1 MLTVT
6 DSSARTATSSTLTVN
21 NINTGPTA
29 TWATTDSTTKSGV
42 FTISAISAAAPS
54 GTAAVTKWCLTK
66 DGSPITTDVRYSDY
80 SNFGYATFNS
90 DTGCWTNNSGITAGT
105 FRFNSAA
112 WTNSLRT
119 YVLTVTDSSGRITS
133 TESLNITTSNPQPTV
148 RLSVGVGV
156 TAEKLSIASIAMYHP
171 GANGIKSVC
180 FQINNSQCVN
190 GNEISSSNST
200 TTYGL
205 SADSGLW
212 KNGNYTISASITDT
226 ENRTMNGGS
235 SNLQISNPAAS
246 TSNLS
251 VKAVTPSW
259 NQKTVSVEFSALF
272 GYASSATVF
281 WGTNLKKLS
290 SQNFSIDNG
299 YTNSFNIRSLKP
311 NTVYYF
317 KTTAIG
323 PNGSTTSP
331 TIKLKT
337 PKIPARPRTTYSGGG
352 SGGSG
357 GWTSVVGMRLDK
369 ALSALG
375 WSRSQA
381 SDAYCPR
388 FAGIVNLDNWYVM
401 RQTSSMLYAC
411 KP

>member
-1 MLTVT
+1 M
-6 DSSARTATSSTLTVN
+6 
-21 NINTGPTA
+21 
-29 TWATTDSTTKSGV
+29 
-42 FTISAISAAAPS
+42 
-54 GTAAVTKWCLTK
+54 
-66 DGSPITTDVRYSDY
+66 
-80 SNFGYATFNS
+80 
-90 DTGCWTNNSGITAGT
+90 
-105 FRFNSAA
+105 
-112 WTNSLRT
+112 LRT
-119 YVLTVTDSSGRITS
+119 YVLTVTDSSGRTAS
-133 TESLNITTSNPQPTV
+133 TETLNITTSNPQPTV
-148 RLSVGVGV
+148 QLTVGVGV
-156 TAEKLSIASIAMYHP
+156 TAEQFSIASIAMYHP
-171 GANGIKSVC
+171 GASGIKSVC
-180 FQINNSQCVN
+180 FQINNSQCIS
-190 GNEISSSNST
+190 GSLISSGNST
-200 TTYGL
+200 TKYGF
-205 SADSGLW
+205 SADLRLW
-212 KNGNYTISASITDT
+212 KNGNYTVAASISDT
-226 ENRTMNGGS
+226 ESRTMNGGS

-272 GYASSATVF
+272 SYASSATVF

-375 WSRSQA
+375 WSRSRA

-388 FAGIVNLDNWYVM
+388 IAGIVNLDNWYVI